1 MKGSKMKKVL
11 LLLTV
16 LLLSGCASLIPTQEQ
31 ITGLEN
37 DLAALNNAIDAKQL
51 EAKTKFG
58 EFQSKIDEVNKAIQT
73 SGSVLEAAQNVNSA
87 TAPLNPY
94 SGLID
99 NALGIVA
106 ALTVGGGAVAYKKN
120 KDNNRVIANIN
131 RVAAESSPE
140 EGRKIMVAINGK

>member
-37 DLAALNNAIDAKQL
+37 DLVALNKAIDAKQD

-73 SGSVLEAAQNVNSA
+73 SGSVLEAAQNVNKA

-131 RVAAESSPE
+131 KIAAESDAE
-140 EGRKIMVAINGK
+140 QGKKIIAAVNGK